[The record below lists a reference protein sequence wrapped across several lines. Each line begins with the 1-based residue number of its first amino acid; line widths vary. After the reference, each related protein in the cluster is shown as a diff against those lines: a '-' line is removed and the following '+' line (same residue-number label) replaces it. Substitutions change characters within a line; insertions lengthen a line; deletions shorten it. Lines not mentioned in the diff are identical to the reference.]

1 MIRLLVGSL
10 VFTGTMVSYMLRVSL
25 NIAIVTMTDI
35 DGDNTTSSYCSQN
48 ATDDDQRYVFISR
61 IPYFLL
67 RIHHVFSP
75 IYFTNFS
82 HEIFSVSA
90 VEKDNKLLIGPKQ
103 FFYSQFAS

>member
-48 ATDDDQRYVFISR
+48 ATDDDQRYTNINR
-61 IPYFLL
+61 IPYLL
-67 RIHHVFSP
+67 RIHHMFSP
-75 IYFTNFS
+75 IYFT
-82 HEIFSVSA
+82 IFFH
-90 VEKDNKLLIGPKQ
+90 D
-103 FFYSQFAS
+103 FF

>member
-48 ATDDDQRYVFISR
+48 ATDDDERYK
-61 IPYFLL
+61 YTLL
-67 RIHHVFSP
+67 GSGSEWH
-75 IYFTNFS
+75 
-82 HEIFSVSA
+82 
-90 VEKDNKLLIGPKQ
+90 KDQ
-103 FFYSQFAS
+103 A